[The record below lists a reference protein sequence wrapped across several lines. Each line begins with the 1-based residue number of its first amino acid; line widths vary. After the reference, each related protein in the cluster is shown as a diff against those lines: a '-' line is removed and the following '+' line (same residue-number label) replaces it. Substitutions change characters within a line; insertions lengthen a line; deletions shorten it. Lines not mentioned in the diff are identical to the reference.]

1 MEDLCNKERSEL
13 AKRIKQELRYLIDR
27 EDIPW
32 EKFAE
37 MVKTLLDEP
46 LRSELARGKFSK
58 EEKER
63 IKRELRGLIDPPE
76 GWEIDVEITPYLLY
90 DMGYE
95 IDKERKIIRIQ
106 IYSARYP
113 ESYYGSYRELAD
125 KVKEIFNG
133 IFIDLDKLNKQQIL
147 AISKI
152 ALIIENE
159 WRQTIV
165 ILGGEKLLIVYPSK
179 ILLEYLERNG
189 IEYEKPID

>member
-165 ILGGEKLLIVYPSK
+165 ILRGEKLLIVYPSK

>member
-165 ILGGEKLLIVYPSK
+165 IPRGEKLLIVYPSK

>member
-1 MEDLCNKERSEL
+1 LCNKERSEL

-165 ILGGEKLLIVYPSK
+165 ILRGEKLLIVYPSK

>member
-1 MEDLCNKERSEL
+1 M

-165 ILGGEKLLIVYPSK
+165 ILRGEKLLIVYPSK